1 MKLLDR
7 YAIESLILGFFLA
20 IVGVGYEN
28 TWLTVAGVLLL
39 VTPGIAIILGD
50 SMRTKDDNQT

>member
-1 MKLLDR
+1 MKFLDR
-7 YAIESLILGFFLA
+7 YAIESLCLGFFLA

-39 VTPGIAIILGD
+39 VTPGIAIIFSD
-50 SMRTKDDNQT
+50 SMRTNDDNQT